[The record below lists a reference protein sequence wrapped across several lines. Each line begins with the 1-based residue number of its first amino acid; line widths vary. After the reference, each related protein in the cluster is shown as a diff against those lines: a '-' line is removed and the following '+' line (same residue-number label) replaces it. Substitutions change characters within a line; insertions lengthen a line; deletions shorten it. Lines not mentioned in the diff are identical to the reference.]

1 MWVEVTV
8 PVDYASHRRRVDHG
22 ASRAEDA
29 HAVDRRY
36 PVGVEGAPADRVAR
50 QVWPSR
56 NAKNKQT
63 KQRPVDPVV

>member
-8 PVDYASHRRRVDHG
+8 PVDYASHRQRVDHG

-50 QVWPSR
+50 QV
-56 NAKNKQT
+56 
-63 KQRPVDPVV
+63 